1 METKREY
8 QVGQSSAPHFS
19 RGSMTNT
26 LVKVLRDKHGVNVVN
41 FFLIPKFT
49 RYDAL
54 EFADDKIPHE
64 QVLSGWRKNGYVIG
78 SNYGGWSEIY
88 ILKGGHH
95 LVTDEAVLEVKEDAK
110 KGDIKR
116 AFSKFNK
123 NKLQNRVVLS
133 KFVDM
138 VAV

>member
-1 METKREY
+1 
-8 QVGQSSAPHFS
+8 
-19 RGSMTNT
+19 MTNT

-41 FFLIPKFT
+41 FYLIPKFSS
-49 RYDAL
+49 YDAL
-54 EFADDKIPHE
+54 EFSDENTPH
-64 QVLSGWRKNGYVIG
+64 QSVLSGWRKNGFVIG
-78 SNYGGWSEIY
+78 TEYGGWSEIY
-88 ILKGGHH
+88 ILKGGQR